1 MMPGRDRIC
10 SSLITDVHTLTL
22 SDDGRTLTG
31 EGTGYRAE
39 LPSSLHGRPYQQ
51 SDDFAYRHQKAVFIR
66 R

>member
-1 MMPGRDRIC
+1 MMPAETVSVHPG
-10 SSLITDVHTLTL
+10 ITDVHTLPL

-31 EGTGYRAE
+31 ERTGYRAE
-39 LPSSLHGRPYQQ
+39 PPSSLHGRPYQQ